1 MSNHQAEHGLNA
13 LREEPIRR
21 TRAAH
26 NDVNRYRQMHSHPVA
41 TLVRSTDERPEI
53 ADAVVLGYN

>member
-1 MSNHQAEHGLNA
+1 MSNHHAEHGLDE
-13 LREEPIRR
+13 LRDEPIRR
-21 TRAAH
+21 TGTAR

-41 TLVRSTDERPEI
+41 ALVRSTDERPEI